1 MTAHA
6 MAGEKEKCLSLGM
19 NDYIPKPL
27 NTSLL
32 FKMMN
37 TQAKGLKPGSA
48 KPVAAVS
55 MVNLDYLKEFSGG
68 HKAFER
74 EMIELLLQQIP
85 ENIEQLTQAYDARE
99 PESIRQI
106 AHKIKSS
113 VAMLGS
119 PELIPLLTKIEH
131 QSTPETFSENIK
143 PDIDLVIRIME
154 QCYPE
159 LQQILTN
166 DY

>member
-1 MTAHA
+1 
-6 MAGEKEKCLSLGM
+6 M

-37 TQAKGLKPGSA
+37 SQAKGANTGSA
-48 KPVAAVS
+48 KPPAAVPEEAPI
-55 MVNLDYLKEFSGG
+55 VNLDYLKEFSGG
-68 HKAFER
+68 HKGFER

-85 ENIEQLTQAYDARE
+85 ENIEQLAEAYEARE
-99 PESIRQI
+99 PEAIRQI

-143 PDIDLVIRIME
+143 TDIDLVTRILE

-159 LQQILTN
+159 LKRILTT